1 MGLLILVSGIY
12 FWSGSYN
19 IAATDSH
26 FELVRLG
33 MTTIRDRSI
42 GLRAGEMAV
51 HRIESATAMAGF
63 PPYHGLCSICHAAPG
78 LEASPIRQGLNPKPP
93 LLNSESVQQRSD
105 AELFWILKHGIK
117 MTGMPA
123 FGPTHDDHE
132 LWQIIAFVRQLP
144 RINEKEYL
152 SMVRTLGT
160 SERDEH
166 GHDHTHRFE
175 IVP

>member
-12 FWSGSYN
+12 FWSGKYN

-93 LLNSESVQQRSD
+93 LLNSESVQLRSD

-117 MTGMPA
+117 MTACPHLDRLMMTMSYGKSSRLCGSFHA
-123 FGPTHDDHE
+123 
-132 LWQIIAFVRQLP
+132 
-144 RINEKEYL
+144 
-152 SMVRTLGT
+152 SMKRNIY
-160 SERDEH
+160 RW
-166 GHDHTHRFE
+166 
-175 IVP
+175 